1 MPPDGTIIKRAW
13 LRYYK
18 PRVAPRFIEII
29 QSWDVAAKTGAGND
43 WSVCVTLGI
52 ARDGYYVI
60 DVARLKI
67 EFPDL
72 VRAAYRLAD
81 THRPASLLIEDA
93 PNGALIP

>member
-1 MPPDGTIIKRAW
+1 